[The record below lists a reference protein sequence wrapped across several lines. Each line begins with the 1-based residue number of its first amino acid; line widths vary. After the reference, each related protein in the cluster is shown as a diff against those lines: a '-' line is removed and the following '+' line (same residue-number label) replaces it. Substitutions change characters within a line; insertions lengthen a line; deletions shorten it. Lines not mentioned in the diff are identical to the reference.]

1 MTAAHDLKTIGLI
14 DVLTRYKNICQEIEY
29 FEVLLMDAEFEYKR
43 NRQVLIGG
51 PTAKSIHLPIDRQVD
66 GIYNT
71 LTKHSEI
78 EDILKKKREVK
89 KRAEEALSKFEGIE
103 YKVAYKRFVEGKSG
117 KEIALELGYAY
128 GYIKNISKKITE
140 SLDKM

>member
-1 MTAAHDLKTIGLI
+1 MTAAHDLKTIELVE
-14 DVLTRYKNICQEIEY
+14 VLTQYKNICASIEFY
-29 FEVLLMDAEFEYKR
+29 EVLLHEAEIEYKR
-43 NRQVLIGG
+43 NRNVLIGG
-51 PTAKSIHLPIDRQVD
+51 PGTKPIHLPIEKQLE
-66 GIYNT
+66 GINGT
-71 LTKHSEI
+71 ISKHEEI
-78 EDILKKKREVK
+78 EQTLKTKRALKKQ
-89 KRAEEALSKFEGIE
+89 AEEALSKFEGIE